1 VSETLVNVRE
11 PTIMLR
17 RLAPP
22 APQFLNC
29 ESEGISMRKASSL
42 LVLSTVSVSL
52 IVCCAIVGFA
62 QSRNREKFVISA
74 KAGGINAITGQASV
88 HSRGESDW
96 QQLVITDDLDAG
108 DHVRTAFD
116 GRVEILLNPGSYL
129 RLGGDSEVELSNNT
143 LENLE
148 VRLLRGTAIV
158 EATGADDLD
167 LNINISTPHTK
178 LAIVRQGL
186 YRLNVVPENATEL
199 IVRKGRVILSDSPH
213 TKVKGGNKVIFN
225 ATNVSV
231 AKLTKAEK
239 KASESEEVDIW
250 SKERGKMLAKANDR
264 IDGRRLNSA
273 FATWDPFSRDP
284 FASRNGI
291 WFYNANARC
300 YTFLPFFY
308 GWGSPYGSYNTT
320 LYYPPAYRPRGSSN
334 GYVPNSGSSGSGQT
348 HPSGGS
354 TSGGSTSGGGTYPS
368 GGGGGGYTP
377 RPSEGPRPRME
388 PPSGGFGGGRDRS
401 PDRTPRKETVNP
413 MRPDQ

>member
-1 VSETLVNVRE
+1 
-11 PTIMLR
+11 
-17 RLAPP
+17 
-22 APQFLNC
+22 
-29 ESEGISMRKASSL
+29 MRKTSCL
-42 LVLSTVSVSL
+42 LVSFTVSMCL

-62 QSRNREKFVISA
+62 QNREKFVISA
-74 KAGGINAITGQASV
+74 KAGGINAITGQAKV
-88 HSRGESDW
+88 HSRGETDW
-96 QQLVITDDLDAG
+96 QQLVITDNLDAG

-129 RLGGDSEVELSNNT
+129 RLGGDSEVELSNNS

-158 EATGADDLD
+158 EATGLEDLD

-199 IVRKGRVILSDSPH
+199 IVRKGRVILNDSPH

-239 KASESEEVDIW
+239 KASESEDVDVW
-250 SKERGKMLAKANDR
+250 SKDRGKMLAQANSR
-264 IDGRRLNSA
+264 INNRMLNSA
-273 FATWDPFSRDP
+273 FAMFSGLDGFSRDP
-284 FASRNGI
+284 FSQRNGI

-308 GWGSPYGSYNTT
+308 GWGSPYGSYNTSIYYAPAY
-320 LYYPPAYRPRGSSN
+320 YYPR
-334 GYVPNSGSSGSGQT
+334 
-348 HPSGGS
+348 PSGYSPGY
-354 TSGGSTSGGGTYPS
+354 GGTGGNGHTYPS
-368 GGGGGGYTP
+368 GGTTSGGGSTAGGSSSSGGGHTYPSGGNGGGSTP
-377 RPSEGPRPRME
+377 RPEQPRIE
-388 PPSGGFGGGRDRS
+388 PSGGGFGGGRERV
-401 PDRTPRKETVNP
+401 PDRMPRKETVAP